1 MKPGTGQR
9 RGVVGTP
16 IWALIGALVWA
27 VGAAPA
33 AAQGLSLG
41 GGRSDLPIEIDADNG
56 IEWQQQKLLFVARGN
71 ARARR
76 GDLTVE
82 AETLRAYYRERKDG
96 STDIWRL
103 DAQGNVKISTPG
115 ETAYGQSAV
124 YNVDNG
130 TLVLKGGGKRVRLV
144 TQQDEITADQQ
155 LEYWEK
161 KQMAVARGNAL
172 AVRADRRLSADILVA
187 YFRPD
192 KNGKN
197 EIHRIEA
204 FDNVRIVTAKDTA
217 SGDRGE
223 YDVKSGIAT
232 LTGSVKITRGKT
244 RLKGCRAKVNMNT
257 GVSRLFGCGSAASG
271 GQRVR
276 GLIHPGSRLGTA
288 TPGDKNRPGEENRPG
303 DKK

>member
-1 MKPGTGQR
+1 MKPGAGR
-9 RGVVGTP
+9 RLGIAGTL
-16 IWALIGALVWA
+16 IWTLIGALIGAA
-27 VGAAPA
+27 GFGAFPVV
-33 AAQGLSLG
+33 AQGLSLG
-41 GGRSDLPIEIDADNG
+41 GGKSDLPIEIDADNG
-56 IEWQQQKLLFVARGN
+56 IEWQQKKLLFIARGN
-71 ARARR
+71 ARAKR

-82 AETLRAYYRERKDG
+82 ADTLRAYYRERKDG

-115 ETAYGQSAV
+115 EKAYGQFAV
-124 YNVDNG
+124 YDVDNG
-130 TLVLKGGGKRVRLV
+130 TLVLKGGGEKVRLI
-144 TQQDEITADQQ
+144 TPKDEIIADQQ

-161 KQMAVARGNAL
+161 KQIVVARGNAL

-187 YFRPD
+187 HFRPD
-192 KNGKN
+192 ADGKN
-197 EIHRIEA
+197 SIHRIEA

-244 RLKGCRAKVNMNT
+244 RFKGCRAKVNMNT
-257 GVSRLFGCGSAASG
+257 GVSRLFGCGSTASG

-276 GLIHPGSRLGTA
+276 GLIHPGSRLKTA
-288 TPGDKNRPGEENRPG
+288 EPG

>member
-1 MKPGTGQR
+1 MKSDTG
-9 RGVVGTP
+9 RGLVVATVLV
-16 IWALIGALVWA
+16 WAAGLIWA

-56 IEWQQQKLLFVARGN
+56 IEWQQQKLIFVARGN

-103 DAQGNVKISTPG
+103 DAEGDVKISTPG

-124 YNVDNG
+124 YNVDDG
-130 TLVLKGGGKRVRLV
+130 TLVLKGGKKVRLV

-172 AVRADRRLSADILVA
+172 AVRADRRLAADILVA

-197 EIHRIEA
+197 SIHRIEA

-223 YDVKSGIAT
+223 YDVESGIAT
-232 LTGSVKITRGKT
+232 LTGSVRITRGNT

-288 TPGDKNRPGEENRPG
+288 KPGEKNRPGDN
-303 DKK
+303 K

>member
-1 MKPGTGQR
+1 MKPGAGR
-9 RGVVGTP
+9 RLGIAGTL
-16 IWALIGALVWA
+16 IWTLVWALIGAA
-27 VGAAPA
+27 GFGAFPV

-41 GGRSDLPIEIDADNG
+41 GGKSDLPIEIDADNG
-56 IEWQQQKLLFVARGN
+56 IEWQQKKLLFIARGN

-82 AETLRAYYRERKDG
+82 ADTLRAYYRERKDG

-115 ETAYGQSAV
+115 EEAYGQFAV
-124 YNVDNG
+124 YDVDNG
-130 TLVLKGGGKRVRLV
+130 TLVLKGGGEKVRLI
-144 TQQDEITADQQ
+144 TPTDEIIADQQ

-161 KQMAVARGNAL
+161 KQIVVARGNAM

-187 YFRPD
+187 HFRPD
-192 KNGKN
+192 ADGKN
-197 EIHRIEA
+197 SIHRIEA

-232 LTGSVKITRGKT
+232 LTGSVRITRGKT
-244 RLKGCRAKVNMNT
+244 RLKGCRAKVNMIT
-257 GVSRLFGCGSAASG
+257 GVSRLFGCGSTASG

-276 GLIHPGSRLGTA
+276 GLIHPGSRLKTA
-288 TPGDKNRPGEENRPG
+288 EPD